1 VRQTP
6 LCTPTVLDA
15 GTVVSGCTVMRQE
28 PGGSEPYLVRFEA
41 GGHEYT
47 CPLYAF
53 QPRTEMVSTETAD
66 VPLAHV

>member
-1 VRQTP
+1 
-6 LCTPTVLDA
+6 
-15 GTVVSGCTVMRQE
+15 MRQE